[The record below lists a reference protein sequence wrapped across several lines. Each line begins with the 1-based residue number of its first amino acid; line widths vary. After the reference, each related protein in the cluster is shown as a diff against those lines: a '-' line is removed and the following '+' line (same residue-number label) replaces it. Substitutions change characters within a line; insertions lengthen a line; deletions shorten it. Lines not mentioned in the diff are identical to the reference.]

1 MLECFLDRDD
11 HNRRRFF
18 SVNGEPAPEICI
30 LGNLCAP
37 IHPIGLIHSGHEKNQ
52 RDTRVL
58 SKVLEAIDPIVTA
71 TVRYEQC
78 PTVFCY
84 LNKAGLIALGR
95 AVQTLSA
102 ASRKYQKWR
111 SGDKSAANLIDMV
124 NRFLGDALAR
134 LSVERPETIGAC
146 YNAAL
151 EISHCNLLPI

>member
-1 MLECFLDRDD
+1 
-11 HNRRRFF
+11 
-18 SVNGEPAPEICI
+18 
-30 LGNLCAP
+30 
-37 IHPIGLIHSGHEKNQ
+37 
-52 RDTRVL
+52 
-58 SKVLEAIDPIVTA
+58 
-71 TVRYEQC
+71 
-78 PTVFCY
+78 
-84 LNKAGLIALGR
+84 
-95 AVQTLSA
+95 LSA

>member
-58 SKVLEAIDPIVTA
+58 NKVLEAIDPIVTA
-71 TVRYEQC
+71 TVGMNSVR
-78 PTVFCY
+78 PS
-84 LNKAGLIALGR
+84 
-95 AVQTLSA
+95 SA
-102 ASRKYQKWR
+102 
-111 SGDKSAANLIDMV
+111 
-124 NRFLGDALAR
+124 
-134 LSVERPETIGAC
+134 T
-146 YNAAL
+146 
-151 EISHCNLLPI
+151 